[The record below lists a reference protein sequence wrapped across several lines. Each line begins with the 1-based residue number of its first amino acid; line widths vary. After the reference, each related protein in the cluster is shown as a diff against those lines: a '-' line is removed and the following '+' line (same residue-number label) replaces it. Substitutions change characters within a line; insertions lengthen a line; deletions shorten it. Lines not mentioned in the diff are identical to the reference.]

1 MSLSATADTPV
12 ISERTP
18 HFHIHL
24 IIAHFLSVLITYI
37 TITILQYDYRIDKLI
52 IKATAREEE
61 IYSLDEPF
69 KYCIIFYIHQARREQ

>member
-1 MSLSATADTPV
+1 MSLSATADPSV

-24 IIAHFLSVLITYI
+24 ISVLITYI

-52 IKATAREEE
+52 IKATAREEK

-69 KYCIIFYIHQARREQ
+69 KYCIMFYINQARREQ